1 MRNIL
6 IMVLSYDMPPY
17 DALMKA
23 QQETWDDAKERGVI
37 TMYYMGGNEHIV
49 RRIYPHV
56 RSYSMQYNCS
66 DAYFEMHYKFKLCLQ
81 ECMQIM
87 PTPFTIFR
95 TNSSSYVNKAKL
107 RELIE
112 TLPEEKLYYGWSL
125 GEKEAVSGA
134 GIIMSYDVCKILA
147 DELPEGENIE
157 EDILIGRILKK
168 HDIEITDDK
177 SRFDVTDPNE
187 APLDRWHYRFKTDD
201 RMKDCENMRRLRER
215 IKQQV

>member
-1 MRNIL
+1 
-6 IMVLSYDMPPY
+6 
-17 DALMKA
+17 
-23 QQETWDDAKERGVI
+23 
-37 TMYYMGGNEHIV
+37 
-49 RRIYPHV
+49 
-56 RSYSMQYNCS
+56 
-66 DAYFEMHYKFKLCLQ
+66 
-81 ECMQIM
+81 
-87 PTPFTIFR
+87 
-95 TNSSSYVNKAKL
+95 
-107 RELIE
+107 
-112 TLPEEKLYYGWSL
+112 
-125 GEKEAVSGA
+125 
-134 GIIMSYDVCKILA
+134 MSYDVCKILA